1 MLIQN
6 NRFLAWMPPLTWL
19 ILTTV
24 VSVLPG
30 VQMPQFN
37 LFAIDKF
44 GHALAYAGLTA
55 LSWWAL
61 RRLHARAPTFR
72 EGLLLFCFAAGYGA
86 LMEFVQGHF
95 LPGRFFELDDMLANN
110 FGAATAWLL
119 CYWQLR
125 N

>member
-1 MLIQN
+1 MLTSN
-6 NRFLAWMPPLTWL
+6 NRFLGWLPPLLWL
-19 ILTTV
+19 VLTTV

-30 VQMPQFN
+30 VQLPQFS
-37 LFAIDKF
+37 LVSIDKL
-44 GHALAYAGLTA
+44 GHALAYAGLTG
-55 LSWWAL
+55 LCWWAL

-95 LPGRFFELDDMLANN
+95 LPSRFFEFDDMLANN
-110 FGAATAWLL
+110 FGAAIAWLL

-125 N
+125 D